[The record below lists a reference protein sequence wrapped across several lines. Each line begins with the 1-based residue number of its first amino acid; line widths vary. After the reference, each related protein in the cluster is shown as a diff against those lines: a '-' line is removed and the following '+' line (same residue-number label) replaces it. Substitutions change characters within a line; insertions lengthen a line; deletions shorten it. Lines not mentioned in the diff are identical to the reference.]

1 MVKDF
6 MELYDKLNLLEG
18 KIDSL
23 LAAASEAKSAK
34 DALQREYDDLL
45 EKYISLEDEIR
56 QLKQDRD
63 TARQRIESIIAKL
76 G

>member
-1 MVKDF
+1 

>member
-45 EKYISLEDEIR
+45 EKYILLEDEIR

>member
-1 MVKDF
+1 

-45 EKYISLEDEIR
+45 EKYILLEDEIR

>member
-1 MVKDF
+1 

-23 LAAASEAKSAK
+23 LAATSEAKSAK

-45 EKYISLEDEIR
+45 EKYILLEDEIR